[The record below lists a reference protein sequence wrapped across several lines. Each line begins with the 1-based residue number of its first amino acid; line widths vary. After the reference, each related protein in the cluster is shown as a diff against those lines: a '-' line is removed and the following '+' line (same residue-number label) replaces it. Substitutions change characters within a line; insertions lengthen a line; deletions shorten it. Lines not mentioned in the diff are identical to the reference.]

1 MQMDSANTVCKDASV
16 ICPVTF
22 SLPALRSTTR
32 LQEAKQNPQFPGG
45 TLAELCDCCLWFN
58 QHSSLTAGDPSFVVC
73 VLQAHTFQ
81 LHFVF
86 AALNFLS
93 QPLASFWFMA
103 RALSPSAEAPCTC
116 LSTPCVWPELRVRL
130 CKASITSS
138 WVSQTIRLPAYS
150 LQPINI
156 YDGGQQ

>member
-73 VLQAHTFQ
+73 VLQAHTHFSYILYLLPWTFCLSLWLPFDSWLGPWVPLQRHLVLALAHLVFDQSYGCVSARHLSQVPGSHRQFAFQ
-81 LHFVF
+81 LI
-86 AALNFLS
+86 ACS
-93 QPLASFWFMA
+93 Q
-103 RALSPSAEAPCTC
+103 
-116 LSTPCVWPELRVRL
+116 
-130 CKASITSS
+130 
-138 WVSQTIRLPAYS
+138 
-150 LQPINI
+150 
-156 YDGGQQ
+156 